1 MTTAD
6 RIKLERERRGW
17 SQEYL
22 AKLLGYSGKSTISK
36 IETSGDKVTLKTIE
50 KLASV
55 FNCSKFYLMGI
66 ESSEPT
72 DIAPDLTFNELLIE
86 MKHKDNM
93 DDRLFRIIENYSKMD
108 DYFKDKMLSQSNR
121 LLDTQKNL
129 DN

>member
-1 MTTAD
+1 MTTAE
-6 RIKLERERRGW
+6 RIKNERERRGW

-66 ESSEPT
+66 EDKEPVDYITGDT
-72 DIAPDLTFNELLIE
+72 DIIIDRQSKSDKDRRLTE
-86 MKHKDNM
+86 
-93 DDRLFRIIENYSKMD
+93 IIEYYSQMD
-108 DYFKDKMLSQSNR
+108 DYFKEKMLSHSKH
-121 LLDTQKNL
+121 LLDTQKGL
-129 DN
+129 ED

>member
-50 KLASV
+50 KLATV
-55 FNCSKFYLMGI
+55 FNCSKFYLMGLD
-66 ESSEPT
+66 ENEP
-72 DIAPDLTFNELLIE
+72 ADLIC
-86 MKHKDNM
+86 
-93 DDRLFRIIENYSKMD
+93 DDDLVINRFPKGDSDKRLAEIVSYYSQMD
-108 DYFKDKMLSQSNR
+108 DYFKEKMLSHSKH
-121 LLDTQKNL
+121 LLDTQKGL
-129 DN
+129 ED